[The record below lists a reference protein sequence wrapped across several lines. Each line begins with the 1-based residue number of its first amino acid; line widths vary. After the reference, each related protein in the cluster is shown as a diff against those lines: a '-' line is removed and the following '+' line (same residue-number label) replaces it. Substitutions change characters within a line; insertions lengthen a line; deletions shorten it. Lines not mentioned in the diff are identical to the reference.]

1 MMMEDSTEMSSDSG
15 SKTTE
20 TESWSIVEHF
30 DWMVKS
36 SPTIIVRWEYYRE
49 LSASDKTL
57 RKIRF

>member
-1 MMMEDSTEMSSDSG
+1 MTVDLKRLRQKVG
-15 SKTTE
+15 L
-20 TESWSIVEHF
+20 VEHF
-30 DWMVKS
+30 DWIVKS